1 VKALVLG
8 FGNEYRSDDG
18 VGLAVVRRLEPHL
31 PTWAEAV
38 ATEPHAIDL
47 FERWKDADL
56 VILVDAVSSGS
67 PPGTIHR
74 FEAQRQPVPAV
85 FARSSTH
92 AYSIAEMIELAR
104 VLGTMP
110 PRLLVLGIEGDSFQH
125 GVGLSPAVAR
135 AAAEVVQNI
144 LRILEDPS
152 LTEESWQP
160 SGVPKADGTSAKRP
174 DHDGE
179 S

>member
-1 VKALVLG
+1 MKALVLG

-18 VGLAVVRRLEPHL
+18 VGIAVVRTLRPHL
-31 PTWAEAV
+31 PAAAEAV

-67 PPGTIHR
+67 PAGTIHR

-85 FARSSTH
+85 FARCSTH

-104 VLGTMP
+104 VLGNMP
-110 PRLLVLGIEGDSFQH
+110 PRLLVLGIEGESFQH

-135 AAAEVVQNI
+135 AAAEVVQTI
-144 LRILEDPS
+144 LRVLEDPS
-152 LTEESWQP
+152 PTEESWQP
-160 SGVPKADGTSAKRP
+160 LGVAKTDSIYAKRP

-179 S
+179 

>member
-1 VKALVLG
+1 VLG

-18 VGLAVVRRLEPHL
+18 VGIAVVRALGPHL
-31 PTWAEAV
+31 PPSAAAV

-56 VILVDAVSSGS
+56 VIVVDAVSSGS

-74 FEAQRQPVPAV
+74 FEAQGQPVPAV
-85 FARSSTH
+85 FARCSTH

-104 VLGTMP
+104 ALGTMP
-110 PRLLVLGIEGDSFQH
+110 PRLLVLGIEGESFQH

-135 AAAEVVQNI
+135 AATEAIQTI
-144 LRILEDPS
+144 LRALKDPS
-152 LTEESWQP
+152 PTEGSRQRLE
-160 SGVPKADGTSAKRP
+160 GPKGDSASAKRP
-174 DHDGE
+174 DHDRKP
-179 S
+179 